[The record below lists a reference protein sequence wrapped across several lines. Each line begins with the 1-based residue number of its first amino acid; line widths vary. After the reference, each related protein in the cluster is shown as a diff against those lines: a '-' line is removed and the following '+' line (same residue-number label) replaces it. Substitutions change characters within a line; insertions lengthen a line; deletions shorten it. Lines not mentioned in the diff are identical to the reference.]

1 MEGCELMC
9 DNHNNA
15 NQDYGSIA
23 ICSVEDQDQS
33 LLYIGNNNHQ
43 HQELNERN
51 VFSDCIENFNRIT
64 QIIQSCLF
72 KECLSYE
79 SFRSIRYA
87 QCLSLLL
94 ALSAAA
100 NSTLSTNCNVSC
112 PTAQSIFVYIFLSLH
127 LLPSLQSKPSV
138 TSTEVS
144 ESHTSI
150 VPHGKFCHKSSSSST
165 TSTFWYHYI
174 IPALLD
180 VEANYLC
187 VLALRYASLAS
198 VTILDA
204 FAIPS
209 CMIFGKLLGLRKE
222 PYFLRHYIGII
233 ICLLGLVITV
243 LCDVDMSRQ
252 SNEDND
258 FSPYV
263 SNPILGDLL
272 ALAGG
277 LIYGLNDTIA
287 EKFVKDFDRLQV
299 RWMMDDGNLMSVSF
313 NFEGAH

>member
-1 MEGCELMC
+1 
-9 DNHNNA
+9 
-15 NQDYGSIA
+15 
-23 ICSVEDQDQS
+23 
-33 LLYIGNNNHQ
+33 
-43 HQELNERN
+43 
-51 VFSDCIENFNRIT
+51 
-64 QIIQSCLF
+64 
-72 KECLSYE
+72 
-79 SFRSIRYA
+79 
-87 QCLSLLL
+87 
-94 ALSAAA
+94 
-100 NSTLSTNCNVSC
+100 
-112 PTAQSIFVYIFLSLH
+112 
-127 LLPSLQSKPSV
+127 
-138 TSTEVS
+138 
-144 ESHTSI
+144 
-150 VPHGKFCHKSSSSST
+150 
-165 TSTFWYHYI
+165 
-174 IPALLD
+174 
-180 VEANYLC
+180 
-187 VLALRYASLAS
+187 
-198 VTILDA
+198 
-204 FAIPS
+204 
-209 CMIFGKLLGLRKE
+209 MIFGKLLGLRKE